1 MRSIAESFRNSTNA
15 IPAEWPLWNTF
26 QHSLM
31 EMRTLS
37 VDKPWQKSHCFCRQM
52 FVNNLVDLL
61 LLLYSYDKKL
71 LSMGFWLKTNRRGDC
86 GKYLLRLY
94 VCCGSGCFY
103 QTFAWMASGHFPPP
117 PLFPPPPPIP
127 GKKTKK
133 LEIAAFFFMFARRKN
148 KEV

>member
-1 MRSIAESFRNSTNA
+1 
-15 IPAEWPLWNTF
+15 
-26 QHSLM
+26 
-31 EMRTLS
+31 
-37 VDKPWQKSHCFCRQM
+37 M

-71 LSMGFWLKTNRRGDC
+71 LNRIEGVTV

-103 QTFAWMASGHFPPP
+103 QTFAWMASGHFPP